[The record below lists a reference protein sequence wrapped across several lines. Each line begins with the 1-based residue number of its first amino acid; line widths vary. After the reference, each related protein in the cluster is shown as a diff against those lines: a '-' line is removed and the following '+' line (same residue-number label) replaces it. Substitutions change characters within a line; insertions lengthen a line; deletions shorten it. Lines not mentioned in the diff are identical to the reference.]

1 MACKLFETEDIKA
14 VYGLVYGEIKSR
26 INNPKLPK
34 FDNAEF
40 IKFTKNVYK
49 ELKDV
54 PNGLLYVQALP
65 DILIKVADDEQ
76 IRKYLR
82 SADVK
87 FKFDPIYDMSDK
99 WDNLDN
105 VLKDV
110 SPKGIRKS
118 KKEIDTEIKKGN
130 INSENID
137 QKNDDNGAIPW
148 SSVQDRAKV
157 DVATKTTDNIA
168 VAKNPEKMTEAER
181 NEKDPEKK
189 LYDKVRK
196 NIIWLTKNKGTSDNI
211 MLGDIPL
218 MLRAQSI
225 RSLNPKDLTKSDVKY
240 LKENPNYNVNVAI
253 ISDNKGNPI
262 RFDEDGNV
270 DQENGKIVYQFI
282 RPVVNY
288 QAKLYL
294 GNRAGYLYTLIPAE
308 ELAKRELKAAVD
320 NGEILLEEERG
331 LILNRIKEEQI
342 QSMNDVASLNT
353 ALEEDQEYALLPITQ
368 VRFIIKY
375 RF

>member
-14 VYGLVYGEIKSR
+14 VYGLVYGEIKTR

-110 SPKGIRKS
+110 SPKGIRK
-118 KKEIDTEIKKGN
+118 
-130 INSENID
+130 
-137 QKNDDNGAIPW
+137 
-148 SSVQDRAKV
+148 
-157 DVATKTTDNIA
+157 
-168 VAKNPEKMTEAER
+168 
-181 NEKDPEKK
+181 
-189 LYDKVRK
+189 
-196 NIIWLTKNKGTSDNI
+196 
-211 MLGDIPL
+211 
-218 MLRAQSI
+218 
-225 RSLNPKDLTKSDVKY
+225 
-240 LKENPNYNVNVAI
+240 
-253 ISDNKGNPI
+253 
-262 RFDEDGNV
+262 
-270 DQENGKIVYQFI
+270 
-282 RPVVNY
+282 
-288 QAKLYL
+288 
-294 GNRAGYLYTLIPAE
+294 
-308 ELAKRELKAAVD
+308 
-320 NGEILLEEERG
+320 
-331 LILNRIKEEQI
+331 
-342 QSMNDVASLNT
+342 
-353 ALEEDQEYALLPITQ
+353 
-368 VRFIIKY
+368 
-375 RF
+375 